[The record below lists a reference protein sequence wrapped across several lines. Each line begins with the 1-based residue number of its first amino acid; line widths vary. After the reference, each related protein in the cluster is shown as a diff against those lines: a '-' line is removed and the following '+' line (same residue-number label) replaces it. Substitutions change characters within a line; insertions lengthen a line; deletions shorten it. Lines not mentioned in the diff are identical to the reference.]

1 MHFWSSVAGLSGTA
15 RAAARNWDFIVT
27 FCLID
32 GFCFSSRMWHY
43 AAVGKPGR
51 NAGLDKGGMNA
62 SFVRAA
68 AGEEMRGFR

>member
-1 MHFWSSVAGLSGTA
+1 MHFSSSAVGLSVTA

-32 GFCFSSRMWHY
+32 VFCFSSRMWHY
-43 AAVGKPGR
+43 AAVRKPSR

-62 SFVRAA
+62 SFV
-68 AGEEMRGFR
+68 